1 MKRALLA
8 IAAAAALAVAAVPG
22 TASAARFGP
31 EGGHFGGHFGSHFEG
46 GRHFGG
52 PPFSFGFGVARF
64 YDYDYVGPG
73 HFEAHRVW
81 TPFGWRWERVW
92 VD

>member
-22 TASAARFGP
+22 TASAAHFGH
-31 EGGHFGGHFGSHFEG
+31 EGGHFGGGHFEG

-52 PPFSFGFGVARF
+52 PHFSFGFGAAPF
-64 YDYDYVGPG
+64 YDFDYVGPG
-73 HFEAHRVW
+73 HFEVHRVW

>member
-1 MKRALLA
+1 MKRTLLA
-8 IAAAAALAVAAVPG
+8 ITAAAALAVVAMPG
-22 TASAARFGP
+22 AASAARFGHD
-31 EGGHFGGHFGSHFEG
+31 GGHFAGGHFDG

-52 PPFSFGFGVARF
+52 PRFSFGFGGFGVAPF

-73 HFEAHRVW
+73 HFEVHRVW

>member
-1 MKRALLA
+1 MKRTLLA
-8 IAAAAALAVAAVPG
+8 IAAAAALAVAAVPSA
-22 TASAARFGP
+22 ASAARFGH
-31 EGGHFGGHFGSHFEG
+31 EGGHFGGHFES

-52 PPFSFGFGVARF
+52 PHFSLGFGVVPF

-73 HFEAHRVW
+73 HFEVHRVW

>member
-8 IAAAAALAVAAVPG
+8 LAAAAALAVAAVPS
-22 TASAARFGP
+22 TASAARFGH
-31 EGGHFGGHFGSHFEG
+31 EGGHFGGHFEG

-52 PPFSFGFGVARF
+52 PHFSFGFGVAPF
-64 YDYDYVGPG
+64 YDYDYVGAG
-73 HFEAHRVW
+73 HFEVHRVW

-92 VD
+92 VP